1 MGTWER
7 STVLLVVASAIAA
20 CPHDFTRRGRDGGA
34 SDGDARAGDAHPRDL
49 AREPASCRTAAE
61 CDDSLPCTEDTCTS
75 GRCAHSPRSGQCWV
89 GGACYAAGDISTKNP
104 CERCDPWAGQ
114 LALSLFPGKGC
125 VTTIAG
131 GSRGFADGPALSA
144 RFNNPSGIAL
154 GSSGTVYVADS
165 DNHSIRALSSGT
177 VTTIAGAPQHGL
189 QDGKGTD
196 ARFYRPWGAALS
208 PLDGLVVTDVN
219 NHAIRRVDLETLIVS
234 TLVGD
239 GTAGYADGP
248 AATAKLAAPAAVARG
263 PGGIYFASQYRIR
276 LIADDNPR
284 TVTTVAGTGVA
295 GFKDGP
301 AASAQFSSVQG
312 LAVLDQDNIFV
323 SDGGLYGHRIRHI
336 RREGAAT
343 QVATLAGGNEWFFQ
357 DGPGGQARFAT
368 PCGLVVVGAGS
379 SSYVLYVADRDN
391 NRIRKVS
398 VLGASVTVS
407 TLAGITVA
415 GYQDGM
421 AAAAQFYEPVGL
433 AMDAA
438 GLIYVADV
446 ANDAIR
452 VITPP

>member
-1 MGTWER
+1 
-7 STVLLVVASAIAA
+7 
-20 CPHDFTRRGRDGGA
+20 
-34 SDGDARAGDAHPRDL
+34 
-49 AREPASCRTAAE
+49 
-61 CDDSLPCTEDTCTS
+61 
-75 GRCAHSPRSGQCWV
+75 
-89 GGACYAAGDISTKNP
+89 
-104 CERCDPWAGQ
+104 
-114 LALSLFPGKGC
+114 
-125 VTTIAG
+125 
-131 GSRGFADGPALSA
+131 
-144 RFNNPSGIAL
+144 
-154 GSSGTVYVADS
+154 
-165 DNHSIRALSSGT
+165 
-177 VTTIAGAPQHGL
+177 
-189 QDGKGTD
+189 
-196 ARFYRPWGAALS
+196 
-208 PLDGLVVTDVN
+208 
-219 NHAIRRVDLETLIVS
+219 
-234 TLVGD
+234 
-239 GTAGYADGP
+239 
-248 AATAKLAAPAAVARG
+248 
-263 PGGIYFASQYRIR
+263 
-276 LIADDNPR
+276 
-284 TVTTVAGTGVA
+284 
-295 GFKDGP
+295 
-301 AASAQFSSVQG
+301 
-312 LAVLDQDNIFV
+312 V